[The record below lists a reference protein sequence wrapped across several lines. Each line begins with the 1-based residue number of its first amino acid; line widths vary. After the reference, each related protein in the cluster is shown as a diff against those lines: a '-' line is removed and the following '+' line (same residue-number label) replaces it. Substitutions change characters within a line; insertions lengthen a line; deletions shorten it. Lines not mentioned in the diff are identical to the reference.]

1 MINIC
6 LTCQETGRA
15 TQKDT
20 KEIPPE
26 TYEKALYN
34 QKIIIIIN
42 TTPYLLKLQN
52 SCIHN
57 YPEPTTNF
65 KSFCTTID
73 FFPPINS
80 YTLWLEKQLPLQ
92 ARGRKV
98 RPQTRGAQPHQERQR
113 WANPAPVPWSA
124 PTPPPHTTSH
134 LLKLMNHERKMMISF
149 RNYQY

>member
-1 MINIC
+1 MKVGSQKSFPLGGESLGNFPHLSFFLCQVINIC

-34 QKIIIIIN
+34 QKIVIIIN

-73 FFPPINS
+73 FFPPN
-80 YTLWLEKQLPLQ
+80 QLLYSV
-92 ARGRKV
+92 V
-98 RPQTRGAQPHQERQR
+98 REAAPPTGQR
-113 WANPAPVPWSA
+113 A
-124 PTPPPHTTSH
+124 
-134 LLKLMNHERKMMISF
+134 
-149 RNYQY
+149 